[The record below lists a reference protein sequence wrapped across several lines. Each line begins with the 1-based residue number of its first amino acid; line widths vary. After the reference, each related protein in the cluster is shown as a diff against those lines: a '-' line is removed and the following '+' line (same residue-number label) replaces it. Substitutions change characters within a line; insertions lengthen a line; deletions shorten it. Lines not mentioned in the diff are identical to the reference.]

1 MPSKVF
7 EFIKKET
14 RRQKYGLEMIPSE
27 NYVSLDVLKALGS
40 IFTNKYSEGY
50 AGSRYYAGNEV
61 VDELEIYAKDLANKA
76 FGSEYSIVQPYSG
89 SPANL
94 ATTLALVEPGGTT
107 LGLKLTSGGHLTH
120 GAEVSFTGKLFNSI
134 SYMTGENG
142 KINLEEV
149 QSLAKK
155 HRPKMIWVGTTAYPY
170 VLDYKGFASI
180 AEEVGAYLVADI
192 AHIAG
197 LIVGGVHP
205 TPVPYVDVITTT
217 THKTLRGPRGAMILV
232 TKKGLKKDPDLPSKL
247 EKAVFPGLQGGP
259 HNHQTAA
266 IAVALE
272 EALKPSFKKYA
283 AQIVKNAKVLA
294 EGLAT
299 KTETHLINLDLR
311 SYGFGMGYQAQLALE
326 RANIAT
332 NRNTVRNEPSSPFY
346 PSGLRIGTP
355 ALTTRGM
362 KEKDMKKVA
371 SWIKR
376 VLDLIRGYDLPR
388 DQKTRG
394 AFIKDFRRKI
404 QVNKDLIKI
413 QKEVSSFAS
422 KFPVPGIR

>member
-1 MPSKVF
+1 
-7 EFIKKET
+7 
-14 RRQKYGLEMIPSE
+14 
-27 NYVSLDVLKALGS
+27 
-40 IFTNKYSEGY
+40 
-50 AGSRYYAGNEV
+50 
-61 VDELEIYAKDLANKA
+61 
-76 FGSEYSIVQPYSG
+76 
-89 SPANL
+89 
-94 ATTLALVEPGGTT
+94 
-107 LGLKLTSGGHLTH
+107 
-120 GAEVSFTGKLFNSI
+120 
-134 SYMTGENG
+134 
-142 KINLEEV
+142 
-149 QSLAKK
+149 
-155 HRPKMIWVGTTAYPY
+155 
-170 VLDYKGFASI
+170 
-180 AEEVGAYLVADI
+180 
-192 AHIAG
+192 
-197 LIVGGVHP
+197 
-205 TPVPYVDVITTT
+205 
-217 THKTLRGPRGAMILV
+217 
-232 TKKGLKKDPDLPSKL
+232 
-247 EKAVFPGLQGGP
+247 
-259 HNHQTAA
+259 
-266 IAVALE
+266 
-272 EALKPSFKKYA
+272 
-283 AQIVKNAKVLA
+283 
-294 EGLAT
+294 
-299 KTETHLINLDLR
+299 INLDLR